1 MDEVLL
7 LIRIF
12 LASVFIIAGVGK
24 LADMEGSKR
33 AFREFGVNDEL
44 SEGIAYALPII
55 EIGFAILLL
64 PVFTAWFGA
73 IGCFILLAVFI
84 GGMLWQLAKGQTPD
98 CHCFGAIHSEPVSW
112 KSLIRNIIFA
122 GFAFALVAQGNYNQG
137 LGFTELTIDMAIQ
150 LIFGIVFVAL
160 LALAVFYLKKISEQ
174 QDQVM
179 RRLEVI
185 EVLAH
190 EGGREVARDN
200 VNAPQDGLPIGAKLP
215 QFELKDLA
223 GRVVTTKDIESRGR
237 PMLFFFV
244 SPTCTP
250 CASLL
255 PEIEEWQKEFSD
267 SLDVVLI
274 STGDSAQN
282 AEKFGGKSF
291 KEILLQEEREVGKKF
306 RAEWTPVGI
315 FINYDSVI
323 GSAPAVGDAAIREL
337 IAKLRK
343 EDVSKV
349 YAVGD
354 VSGVGEL
361 SIGSEMP
368 EFEVSDLKDNKV
380 SNADLKGRNTLVMYW
395 SMGCGHCR
403 AMMPELI
410 AWENAKSD
418 SDPKLIVFSQ
428 GSVSDHEPLTINSP
442 VLIEEGSKTAETLGM
457 PGTPAAILVNEDGKI
472 VSQVAVGA
480 ANIWALVGREPI
492 AGND

>member
-24 LADMEGSKR
+24 LLDMEGSKR
-33 AFREFGVNDEL
+33 AFREFGVNEDL
-44 SEGIAYALPII
+44 SEGIAYALPIV

-73 IGCFILLAVFI
+73 IGCFVMLAIFI
-84 GGMLWQLAKGQTPD
+84 GGMIWQLAKGNAPD

-137 LGFTELTIDMAIQ
+137 LGFTELSIDMAIQ

-160 LALAVFYLKKISEQ
+160 LALVVFYLKKLTEQ

-190 EGGREVARDN
+190 EGGREVSRDN

-215 QFELKDLA
+215 EFELKGLA
-223 GRVVTTKDIESRGR
+223 GRTVTSKDLETRGR

-255 PEIEEWQKEFSD
+255 PEIEEWQKEFRE
-267 SLDVVLI
+267 SLDVVFI
-274 STGDSAQN
+274 STGDAAQN

-291 KEILLQEEREVGKKF
+291 KEILLQKEREVGTKF

-315 FINYDSVI
+315 FVNYDGVI

-349 YAVGD
+349 YAIGD

-368 EFEVSDLKDNKV
+368 EFDLSDLSDRKV
-380 SNADLKGRNTLVMYW
+380 SNANLKGRNTLVMYW
-395 SMGCGHCR
+395 SMGCGHCQ

-410 AWENAKSD
+410 AWDNSRSE
-418 SDPKLIVFSQ
+418 SDPSLLVFSQ
-428 GSVSDHEPLTINSP
+428 GSAADHELLTINSP
-442 VLIEEGSKTAETLGM
+442 ILIEEGGKTAEKLGM
-457 PGTPAAILVNEDGKI
+457 PGTPSAIMVNEDGKI
-472 VSQVAVGA
+472 VSQVAVGS
-480 ANIWALVGREPI
+480 ANIWALVGREPTV
-492 AGND
+492 AND

>member
-1 MDEVLL
+1 MNNLTFMDEVLL

-223 GRVVTTKDIESRGR
+223 GRVV
-237 PMLFFFV
+237 
-244 SPTCTP
+244 
-250 CASLL
+250 
-255 PEIEEWQKEFSD
+255 
-267 SLDVVLI
+267 
-274 STGDSAQN
+274 
-282 AEKFGGKSF
+282 
-291 KEILLQEEREVGKKF
+291 
-306 RAEWTPVGI
+306 
-315 FINYDSVI
+315 
-323 GSAPAVGDAAIREL
+323 
-337 IAKLRK
+337 
-343 EDVSKV
+343 
-349 YAVGD
+349 
-354 VSGVGEL
+354 
-361 SIGSEMP
+361 
-368 EFEVSDLKDNKV
+368 
-380 SNADLKGRNTLVMYW
+380 
-395 SMGCGHCR
+395 
-403 AMMPELI
+403 
-410 AWENAKSD
+410 
-418 SDPKLIVFSQ
+418 
-428 GSVSDHEPLTINSP
+428 
-442 VLIEEGSKTAETLGM
+442 
-457 PGTPAAILVNEDGKI
+457 
-472 VSQVAVGA
+472 
-480 ANIWALVGREPI
+480 
-492 AGND
+492 